1 MGGSLGRD
9 TAITNSI
16 SRCFRGLFLGAML
29 SLQSY
34 LSALQNSDLR
44 ENLVEASFALR
55 GQLVGILKQ
64 QNEYLLALTQKV

>member
-44 ENLVEASFALR
+44 ENLVEAVEASFALR
-55 GQLVGILKQ
+55 GQLV
-64 QNEYLLALTQKV
+64 ES